1 MNFAE
6 YQKQASK
13 FAVYESHYYPFF
25 GLAEEVGEFVGLSA
39 KLERGDDINK
49 RFGSIAGL
57 REAFMKEAGDILWQL
72 SQCLKEMNISLQE
85 VAEMNLKKLE
95 DRQQRGVLKGAG
107 SDR

>member
-1 MNFAE
+1 MNFDE
-6 YQKQASK
+6 YQKQARK

-25 GLAEEVGEFVGLSA
+25 GLAEEVGEFLGLAA
-39 KLERGDDINK
+39 KLERGDSIK
-49 RFGSIAGL
+49 ERFGSMAGL
-57 REAFMKEAGDILWQL
+57 YESFAKEAGDILWQL
-72 SQCLKEMNISLQE
+72 SQCLEEMGLSMQV

>member
-13 FAVYESHYYPFF
+13 FAVYESQYYPFF
-25 GLAEEVGEFVGLSA
+25 GIAEEVGEFVGLSA

-49 RFGSIAGL
+49 RFGSVAGL

-85 VAEMNLKKLE
+85 VAELNLKKLE

>member
-25 GLAEEVGEFVGLSA
+25 GIAEEVGEFVGLSA

>member
-25 GLAEEVGEFVGLSA
+25 GIAEEVGEFVGLSA

-49 RFGSIAGL
+49 RIGSVAGL
-57 REAFMKEAGDILWQL
+57 REAFTKEAGDILWQL

-95 DRQQRGVLKGAG
+95 DRQQRGVLKGSG
-107 SDR
+107 GNR

>member
-1 MNFAE
+1 MNFDE
-6 YQKQASK
+6 YQKQARK

-25 GLAEEVGEFVGLSA
+25 GLAEEVGEFVGLAA

-57 REAFMKEAGDILWQL
+57 LEAFMKEAGDILWQL

>member
-1 MNFAE
+1 MNFDE

-13 FAVYESHYYPFF
+13 FAVYDSMYYPFF
-25 GLAEEVGEFVGLSA
+25 GITEEVGEFVGLYA

-49 RFGSIAGL
+49 RFGSAAGL

-72 SQCLKEMNISLQE
+72 SQCLEEMGLSMQD

-95 DRQQRGVLKGAG
+95 DRQQRGVLRGFG
-107 SDR
+107 DNR

>member
-25 GLAEEVGEFVGLSA
+25 GIAEEVGEFVGLVA
-39 KLERGDDINK
+39 KGERGDYPFESLGSHGK
-49 RFGSIAGL
+49 RS
-57 REAFMKEAGDILWQL
+57 EALMKEAGDVLWQL
-72 SQCLKEMNISLQE
+72 SQCLEELDLSMQE

-95 DRQQRGVLKGAG
+95 DRQQRGVLRGFG
-107 SDR
+107 DNR

>member
-1 MNFAE
+1 MNFDE

-13 FAVYESHYYPFF
+13 FAVYESVYYPFF
-25 GLAEEVGEFVGLSA
+25 GIAEEVGEFVGLYA

-49 RFGSIAGL
+49 RFGSAAGL

-72 SQCLKEMNISLQE
+72 SQCLEEMGLSMQD

-95 DRQQRGVLKGAG
+95 DRQQRGVLRGFG
-107 SDR
+107 DNR

>member
-13 FAVYESHYYPFF
+13 FAVYESQYYPFF
-25 GLAEEVGEFVGLSA
+25 GIAEEVGEFVGLAA
-39 KLERGDDINK
+39 KLERGDSIK
-49 RFGSIAGL
+49 ERFGSMFGL
-57 REAFMKEAGDILWQL
+57 YESFAKEAGDILWQL
-72 SQCLKEMNISLQE
+72 SQCLEEMGLSLQE

>member
-25 GLAEEVGEFVGLSA
+25 GIAEEVGEFVGLSA

-95 DRQQRGVLKGAG
+95 DRQQRGVLKGSG
-107 SDR
+107 GNR

>member
-13 FAVYESHYYPFF
+13 FAVYGSHYYPFF

-49 RFGSIAGL
+49 RFGSVAGL

>member
-25 GLAEEVGEFVGLSA
+25 GIAEEVGEFVGLSA

-72 SQCLKEMNISLQE
+72 SQCLKEMDISLQE

>member
-1 MNFAE
+1 MNFDE

-13 FAVYESHYYPFF
+13 FAVYESQYYPFF
-25 GLAEEVGEFVGLSA
+25 GIAEEVGEFVGLAA
-39 KLERGDDINK
+39 KLERGDSIK
-49 RFGSIAGL
+49 ERFGSIAGVH
-57 REAFMKEAGDILWQL
+57 EAFAKEAGDILWQL
-72 SQCLKEMNISLQE
+72 SQCLEEMNISMQE

>member
-13 FAVYESHYYPFF
+13 FAVYESQYYPFF
-25 GLAEEVGEFVGLSA
+25 GIAEEVGEFVGLSA

-72 SQCLKEMNISLQE
+72 SQCLKEMHISLQE

>member
-25 GLAEEVGEFVGLSA
+25 GLAEEVGEFLGLAA
-39 KLERGDDINK
+39 KLERGDSIK
-49 RFGSIAGL
+49 ERFGSMAGL
-57 REAFMKEAGDILWQL
+57 YESFAKEAGDILWQL
-72 SQCLKEMNISLQE
+72 SQCLEEMGLSMQV

-95 DRQQRGVLKGAG
+95 DRQQRGVLKGSG
-107 SDR
+107 GNR

>member
-1 MNFAE
+1 MNFDE
-6 YQKQASK
+6 YQKQARK
-13 FAVYESHYYPFF
+13 FAVYESKYYPFF
-25 GLAEEVGEFVGLSA
+25 GIAEEVGEFVGLAA
-39 KLERGDDINK
+39 KLERGDSIEE

-57 REAFMKEAGDILWQL
+57 NEAFAKEAGDILWQL
-72 SQCLKEMNISLQE
+72 SQCLDEMGMSLQD